1 MACVFQHESSA
12 IPLPEGIWLP
22 SFPTGFLESPLISL
36 SHSLVMLHTSS
47 EYSFCRALLTEIALP
62 LVINFNLAPL
72 AVLCKSNANDNRIS
86 WISRYIG
93 DNQRD
98 FTLNDISNDISLELL
113 FYFSARYCRFARY
126 RFLPAIYRFHFAIYH
141 SSFAIYPFCFA
152 IYHFCFAIYRFCLK
166 RYHSSLSSQHCE
178 IQIHYPK
185 DNLR

>member
-1 MACVFQHESSA
+1 MACVFQRESSATARRA

-22 SFPTGFLESPLISL
+22 SFPTGFLQSPSVSF
-36 SHSLVMLHTSS
+36 SHSLVTLRTSS

-113 FYFSARYCRFARY
+113 FYFSARYS
-126 RFLPAIYRFHFAIYH
+126 FLPAIYCFRFAIYH
-141 SSFAIYPFCFA
+141 SFFAIYRFRFALYLFCFA
-152 IYHFCFAIYRFCLK
+152 MYRFCLK
-166 RYHSSLSSQHCE
+166 RYRSSLSSWHCE
-178 IQIHYPK
+178 IHVHFPK
-185 DNLR
+185 GNLR

>member
-98 FTLNDISNDISLELL
+98 FTLNDISLELL
-113 FYFSARYCRFARY
+113 FYFLARYS
-126 RFLPAIYRFHFAIYH
+126 FLPAIYCFRFAIYH
-141 SSFAIYPFCFA
+141 SFFAIYRFRFALYLFCFA
-152 IYHFCFAIYRFCLK
+152 MYRFCLK
-166 RYHSSLSSQHCE
+166 RYRSSLSSWHCE
-178 IQIHYPK
+178 IHVHFPK